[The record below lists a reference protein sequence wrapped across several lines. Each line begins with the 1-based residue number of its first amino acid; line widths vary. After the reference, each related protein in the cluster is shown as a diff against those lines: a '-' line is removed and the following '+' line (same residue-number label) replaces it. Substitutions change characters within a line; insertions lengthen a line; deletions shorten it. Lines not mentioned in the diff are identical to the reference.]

1 MRTVTPSGLLEDDV
15 RPIATSG
22 NAHGLLRGSLVHRL
36 MQSLPDIAGERRR
49 QAADDFVARADKER
63 KLPAEERVKLVGQVI
78 ALLDD
83 PRFKDLFGT
92 GSRAEVP
99 IVGRLKTATET
110 LRVTGQ
116 VDRLVVTPDFVL
128 IGDFKT
134 NRPAPRHLD
143 EVPPAYIRQL
153 ALYRAVLGNLYPGR
167 AIRAALIWTE
177 VPDLMEVSGDILDH
191 ALALVTSPR

>member
-1 MRTVTPSGLLEDDV
+1 V
-15 RPIATSG
+15 RPIATGG
-22 NAHGLLRGSLVHRL
+22 NAHGLLRGLLVHRL
-36 MQSLPDIAGERRR
+36 MQSLPDIAVEHRR
-49 QAADDFVARADKER
+49 QAAQDFVARTDKDV

-83 PRFKDLFGT
+83 PGFKDLFRP

-116 VDRLVVTPDFVL
+116 VDRLVVAPDYVL

-134 NRPAPRHLD
+134 NRPAPRRLD

-153 ALYRAVLGNLYPGR
+153 ALYRAVLGNLYPNKT
-167 AIRAALIWTE
+167 IRAALIWTE

>member
-15 RPIATSG
+15 RPAATGG
-22 NAHGLLRGSLVHRL
+22 NAQGLLRGSLVHRL
-36 MQSLPDIAGERRR
+36 MQSLPDIAGEHRR
-49 QAADDFVARADKER
+49 QAADDFVARADRDK
-63 KLPAEERVKLVGQVI
+63 KLPAGERAELAGQVI

-83 PRFKDLFGT
+83 PRFKDLFGP

-99 IVGRLKTATET
+99 IVGRLRTATET

-134 NRPAPRHLD
+134 NRPAPRRLE

-153 ALYRAVLGNLYPGR
+153 ALYRAVLVNLYPDKP
-167 AIRAALIWTE
+167 IRAALIWTE
-177 VPDLMEVSGDILDH
+177 VPDLMEIFAEVLDH
-191 ALALVTSPR
+191 ASALVTSPR